1 MHRSNLSAS
10 ERRFRSRLTQL
21 IQQHWLLCGTLSV
34 RSRKCG
40 KPTCRCSAGDL
51 HTSLYLVQSQK
62 GQPRQ
67 VCIPKDWENRV
78 RQGVTDYQELQRLLE
93 ELSELEWQRLRE
105 RRKE

>member
-1 MHRSNLSAS
+1 MHRSSLSAS

-21 IQQHWLLCGTLSV
+21 IQQHWLLRGTLSL

-40 KPTCRCSAGDL
+40 KPSCHCASGEL
-51 HTSLYLVQSQK
+51 HTSWYLVQSQQ

-67 VCIPKDWENRV
+67 LCVAKAWEQRV
-78 RQGVTDYQELQRLLE
+78 QQAVSDYQELQRLLE
-93 ELSELEWQRLRE
+93 ELSEFEWQRLRE

>member
-1 MHRSNLSAS
+1 MHRSSLSAS

-21 IQQHWLLCGTLSV
+21 IQQHWLLRGTLSL

-40 KPTCRCSAGDL
+40 KPSCHCASGEL
-51 HTSLYLVQSQK
+51 HTSWYLVQSQQ

-67 VCIPKDWENRV
+67 LYVAKAWEQRV
-78 RQGVTDYQELQRLLE
+78 QQAVSDYQELQRLLE
-93 ELSELEWQRLRE
+93 ELSEFEWQRLRE

>member
-21 IQQHWLLCGTLSV
+21 IQQHWLLRGTLSV
-34 RSRKCG
+34 RSRQCG
-40 KPTCRCSAGDL
+40 KPTCHCADGQR
-51 HTSLYLVQSQK
+51 HTSLYLVQSQQ

-67 VCIPKDWENRV
+67 VCVPKDWEPRV
-78 RQGVTDYQELQRLLE
+78 RQAVSDYQELQQLLE